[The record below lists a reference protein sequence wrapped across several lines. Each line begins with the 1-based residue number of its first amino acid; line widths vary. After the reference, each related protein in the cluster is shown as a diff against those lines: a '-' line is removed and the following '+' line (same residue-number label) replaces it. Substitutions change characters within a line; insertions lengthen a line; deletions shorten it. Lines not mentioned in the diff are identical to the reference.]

1 MRFDKRETGHNRSG
15 KVRFASD
22 DFYVSLACLIVHSGV
37 VEDDTEFL
45 TGEWCAQLLDFIGV
59 NMTGPELQAR
69 YLKRKERVK
78 NGQR

>member
-1 MRFDKRETGHNRSG
+1 MRFDKRATGRYRSG

-37 VEDDTEFL
+37 VGDDTEFL
-45 TGEWCAQLLDFIGV
+45 TSGWCSQLLDFIGV
-59 NMTGPELQAR
+59 NMTGPELQAG

>member
-1 MRFDKRETGHNRSG
+1 MRFNKRETGRNRSG

-37 VEDDTEFL
+37 VEEDTEFL
-45 TGEWCAQLLDFIGV
+45 TSEWCSQLLDFIGL
-59 NMTGPELQAR
+59 NQTGMELLSG
-69 YLKRKERVK
+69 YLKRKERAK